1 MFYQVMDGD
10 ICIQDRRS
18 EADRRI
24 RTNTHRVGPIL
35 FGNNL
40 KTFDGFSQ
48 TKQYFL
54 SEFLFHAL
62 GVNLHP
68 FGNVHLNPD

>member
-35 FGNNL
+35 FANNL

-48 TKQYFL
+48 TKQYFYQN
-54 SEFLFHAL
+54 FDFMNW
-62 GVNLHP
+62 V
-68 FGNVHLNPD
+68 